1 MNEVIDIQRM
11 KAKSKGIDLKADF
24 GTTADQLVYHD
35 KQRVQQVLLNLQS
48 NALKFTDKGSV
59 TIKVNIRTQFEK
71 NFLELSVIDTGIGIK
86 EEDRDKLFTLFGYI
100 KDSYQMNKHGIGLGL
115 NISNKIVS

>member
-1 MNEVIDIQRM
+1 MDEVIDIQRM

-24 GTTADQLVYHD
+24 GTTGDQLVYHD